1 MGLNSS
7 NLPYSK
13 ESQLHRVR
21 TKPKSKNFTEK
32 VKAQIFERDDYKC
45 VRCGTMNDLEHTPH
59 HIFFKS
65 QGGYG
70 TLDNGAT
77 VCRGCHDWA
86 HGKCEGPY
94 GEPTYEGRKWFED
107 YRVKHY
113 L

>member
-1 MGLNSS
+1 MMGMVLMFIYN
-7 NLPYSK
+7 PISK
-13 ESQLHRVR
+13 EDQ
-21 TKPKSKNFTEK
+21 TKNNNKKINRNFTEK

-59 HIFFKS
+59 HIRYKS

-77 VCRGCHDWA
+77 CCRTCHRLA
-86 HGKCEGPY
+86 HSQAIV
-94 GEPTYEGRKWFED
+94 RKWFED